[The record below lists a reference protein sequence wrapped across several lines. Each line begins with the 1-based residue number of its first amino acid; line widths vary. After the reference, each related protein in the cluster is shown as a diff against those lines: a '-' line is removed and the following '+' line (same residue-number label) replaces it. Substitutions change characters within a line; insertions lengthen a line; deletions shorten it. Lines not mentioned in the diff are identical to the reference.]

1 MDVNGR
7 ARVSEAPRI
16 SRPRGCTAD
25 EHPLGWLIF
34 PRSSAVLGK
43 DLSGVLC
50 TVSALSPGMSSRL
63 GPRPPTDPPVPLL
76 RSPSPTQTASGWA
89 EAAEVGVGVGEGL
102 LSGVRVSFGGKCFA
116 SRYGLVVVH
125 RCGRTRY
132 CMALFGRGHVAG
144 FILGSSK
151 ITADGDYSHEIK
163 RYLFFCRK
171 VMTNLAY

>member
-89 EAAEVGVGVGEGL
+89 EAAEVGVGEGL

-116 SRYGLVVVH
+116 SRYGWWLYTAVDAPDTAWLSLE
-125 RCGRTRY
+125 GD
-132 CMALFGRGHVAG
+132 MWLALFWGAPKSLQMVTAAMK
-144 FILGSSK
+144 LKDTYSSEGK
-151 ITADGDYSHEIK
+151 
-163 RYLFFCRK
+163 L
-171 VMTNLAY
+171 